1 MNAQTAPESSVDLA
15 NDKTRHIKIRLP
27 AARFEAFAAIA
38 RAAGISPTD
47 LLREGANARIDAIQA
62 TSTPPAS
69 NGRFE
74 LTTSAR
80 LDHLAECALQT
91 QNQLARIE
99 NALARIDNGPAET
112 AEQLQVIEFLVRKT
126 LVQAVA
132 AAYTDIQLW
141 RLLADPSQRP
151 AQGLPPAML
160 AEIQELA
167 RRIAAAAETEAR
179 G

>member
-1 MNAQTAPESSVDLA
+1 M
-15 NDKTRHIKIRLP
+15 
-27 AARFEAFAAIA
+27 
-38 RAAGISPTD
+38 
-47 LLREGANARIDAIQA
+47 
-62 TSTPPAS
+62 
-69 NGRFE
+69 
-74 LTTSAR
+74 
-80 LDHLAECALQT
+80 
-91 QNQLARIE
+91 ARIE

>member
-1 MNAQTAPESSVDLA
+1 M
-15 NDKTRHIKIRLP
+15 
-27 AARFEAFAAIA
+27 
-38 RAAGISPTD
+38 SPTD
-47 LLREGANARIDAIQA
+47 LLREVANARIDAIQA

-112 AEQLQVIEFLVRKT
+112 AEQLQVIEFWYGRRWFRRSPPPTPTSSFGGCSPTRHNGRLKAYPRQCWRKSRSW
-126 LVQAVA
+126 LAVSP
-132 AAYTDIQLW
+132 Q
-141 RLLADPSQRP
+141 PQRP
-151 AQGLPPAML
+151 KLGDKM
-160 AEIQELA
+160 A
-167 RRIAAAAETEAR
+167 RQSQHIADDVACGVGTFPQPFDIRPSGRIAV
-179 G
+179 